1 MHMQNASHFIGH
13 VIKSV
18 VHTSAVLCALMVI
31 YIGATHEAKAELRIC
46 NTTTSRIGVSLG
58 YRDPQGWVTEGW
70 WNIAPKACET
80 MLKGTLAARYY
91 YLHAVDYDKGGEWG
105 GKDFLCTRDREF
117 TIRGADNCFSR
128 GFDRVGFFEVDT
140 GEQPGWTVQLTGPR
154 AERAPSMPLTTTLPR
169 Q

>member
-1 MHMQNASHFIGH
+1 MYTQHVSDTLSHLNKIAKRSF
-13 VIKSV
+13 
-18 VHTSAVLCALMVI
+18 VLICALFTLSLTLVDV
-31 YIGATHEAKAELRIC
+31 AHAELRIC
-46 NTTTSRIGVSLG
+46 NTTTSRVGISLG

-140 GEQPGWTVQLTGPR
+140 GEQAGWTVQLTGPR
-154 AERAPSMPLTTTLPR
+154 AERSPSMPLTTTLPR